1 MKRIIFTIIAMLIFL
16 GAFWKSAADSYYVVS
31 AGRFSKS
38 TETEWLSNQK
48 FAKDFYVQRKGKFNN
63 KEVSPEKPLIVY
75 TVKDLKGN
83 EVKMIRAI
91 D

>member
-1 MKRIIFTIIAMLIFL
+1 MRKIIMTIIAMLIFL

-31 AGRFSKS
+31 ANKFSKS
-38 TETEWLSNQK
+38 TEAVWMDNQK
-48 FAKDFYVQRKGKFNN
+48 YAKDFYVQRKGKFNN
-63 KEVSPEKPLIVY
+63 KDVTTDKPLIIY
-75 TVKDLKGN
+75 TVKDMKGN